1 MLQFSSSV
9 PARHFLT
16 YTQLEFLDYVFQE
29 LGHLGVR
36 LLPPKDV
43 QQFFYRYAGRLLA
56 ERLLHELLHLEEDGP
71 TEVIWFQ
78 FVGVSCL

>member
-1 MLQFSSSV
+1 
-9 PARHFLT
+9 
-16 YTQLEFLDYVFQE
+16 
-29 LGHLGVR
+29 LGVR

-43 QQFFYRYAGRLLA
+43 QQFFDRYAGRLLA